1 MVALLS
7 RMRKEMN
14 GAVAD
19 AMFCYGKPYGLNYG
33 VSLPTIRMIA
43 HEIEPNND
51 LAQYLF
57 KQQVRELQLAAMHIA
72 QGDQLTLE
80 EIETWGDGIVNSE
93 IAEEMNISR
102 QGVRDLIKNAE
113 EELAFYEEKLGL
125 AKKFADA
132 QSHAKRALE
141 LCEQNGVSD
150 EVGDEIRRLLDSVG

>member
-1 MVALLS
+1 MFVKDLNIGYLLDFYGDVLSQRRRDALDFYYNDD
-7 RMRKEMN
+7 M
-14 GAVAD
+14 
-19 AMFCYGKPYGLNYG
+19 
-33 VSLPTIRMIA
+33 SL
-43 HEIEPNND
+43 
-51 LAQYLF
+51 
-57 KQQVRELQLAAMHIA
+57 
-72 QGDQLTLE
+72 
-80 EIETWGDGIVNSE
+80 SE

-150 EVGDEIRRLLDSVG
+150 EVEDEIRRLLDSVG